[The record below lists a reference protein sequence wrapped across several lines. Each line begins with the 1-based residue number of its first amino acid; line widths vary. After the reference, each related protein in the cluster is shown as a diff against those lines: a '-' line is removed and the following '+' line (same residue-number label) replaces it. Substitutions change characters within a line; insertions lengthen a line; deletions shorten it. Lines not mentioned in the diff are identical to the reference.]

1 MGKSELYES
10 KKRIQESWILPLII
24 IVILI
29 ILLRH
34 FIVTPVV
41 VEGSSMMSTLQDGDR
56 MVANKIGYKLNGL
69 ERFDI
74 SVFKHKNGVNYIKRI
89 IGLPGDY
96 VEYKNDQL
104 YINGEKYSEVY
115 LESQKKELARG
126 ELLTDDF
133 NIKTLPSTLSKVVP
147 EGHYF
152 VLGDNR
158 RGSKDS
164 RDIGFIPANNIIGK
178 ANVVYWPLNEMKIVK

>member
-1 MGKSELYES
+1 MRKNEPYES
-10 KKRIQESWILPLII
+10 KKRIQGSWILPLII
-24 IVILI
+24 VILI
-29 ILLRH
+29 LLLRH
-34 FIVTPVV
+34 FMFTPVV

-74 SVFKHKNGVNYIKRI
+74 SVFKHKDGTNYIKRI

-96 VEYKNDQL
+96 IEYKNDQL
-104 YINGEKYSEVY
+104 YINGKEYSEAY
-115 LESQKKELARG
+115 LESQKKDLERE

-133 NIKTLPSTLSKVVP
+133 NIKTLPSTLSPIVP

>member
-1 MGKSELYES
+1 MKENGLYEP
-10 KKRIQESWILPLII
+10 KKRIQGSWILPLII
-24 IVILI
+24 VILI
-29 ILLRH
+29 LLLRH
-34 FIVTPVV
+34 FIFTPVV

-56 MVANKIGYKLNGL
+56 MVASKIGYKLNGL

-74 SVFKHKNGVNYIKRI
+74 SVFKHKDGANYIKRI

-104 YINGEKYSEVY
+104 YINGKKYSEAY
-115 LESQKKELARG
+115 LESQKKDLARG
-126 ELLTDDF
+126 ELLTEDF
-133 NIKTLPSTLSKVVP
+133 NIKTLPSTLSPIVP

>member
-1 MGKSELYES
+1 MGKNELYKS
-10 KKRIQESWILPLII
+10 KKRIQENWILPLII
-24 IVILI
+24 MAILI
-29 ILLRH
+29 ILLRY
-34 FIVTPVV
+34 FIFTPVV
-41 VEGSSMMSTLQDGDR
+41 VEGNSMLSTLQDGDR
-56 MVANKIGYKLNGL
+56 MVVNKIGYKLNGL

-74 SVFKHKNGVNYIKRI
+74 LVFKDKDGMNYIKRI

-104 YINGEKYSEVY
+104 YINGKKYSEAY
-115 LESQKKELARG
+115 LDNQKKELARG
-126 ELLTDDF
+126 KLLTDDF

-158 RGSKDS
+158 GGSKDS
-164 RDIGFIPANNIIGK
+164 RNIGFISADNIIGK
-178 ANVVYWPLNEMKIVK
+178 ANVVFWPLNEMKIVK

>member
-1 MGKSELYES
+1 MRKNEPYES
-10 KKRIQESWILPLII
+10 KKRIQGSWILPLII
-24 IVILI
+24 VILI
-29 ILLRH
+29 LLLRH
-34 FIVTPVV
+34 FMFTPVV

-74 SVFKHKNGVNYIKRI
+74 SVFKHKDGTNYIKRI

-96 VEYKNDQL
+96 IEYKNDQL
-104 YINGEKYSEVY
+104 YINGKKYSEAY
-115 LESQKKELARG
+115 LESQKKDLERE

-133 NIKTLPSTLSKVVP
+133 KIKTLPSTLSPIVP

>member
-1 MGKSELYES
+1 MGKNELYES
-10 KKRIQESWILPLII
+10 KKRIQENWILPLI
-24 IVILI
+24 VMAILI
-29 ILLRH
+29 ILLRY
-34 FIVTPVV
+34 FIFTPVV
-41 VEGSSMMSTLQDGDR
+41 VEGNSMMSTLQDGDR

-74 SVFKHKNGVNYIKRI
+74 SVFKHKDGMNYIKRI

-104 YINGEKYSEVY
+104 YINGKKYSEVY
-115 LESQKKELARG
+115 LDSQKKELARG

-133 NIKTLPSTLSKVVP
+133 NIKTLPSTFSKVVP

-164 RDIGFIPANNIIGK
+164 RDIGFISADNIIGK
-178 ANVVYWPLNEMKIVK
+178 ANVVFWPMNEIKIVK

>member
-1 MGKSELYES
+1 MRKNEPYES
-10 KKRIQESWILPLII
+10 KKRIQGSWILPLII
-24 IVILI
+24 VILI
-29 ILLRH
+29 LLLRH
-34 FIVTPVV
+34 FMFTPVV

-74 SVFKHKNGVNYIKRI
+74 SVFKHKDGTNYIKRI

-96 VEYKNDQL
+96 IEYKNDQL
-104 YINGEKYSEVY
+104 YINGKKYSEAY
-115 LESQKKELARG
+115 LESQKKDLERE

-133 NIKTLPSTLSKVVP
+133 NIKTLPSTLSPIVP

-178 ANVVYWPLNEMKIVK
+178 TNVVYWPLNEMKIVK

>member
-1 MGKSELYES
+1 MRKTEPYES
-10 KKRIQESWILPLII
+10 KKRIQGSWILPLII
-24 IVILI
+24 VILI
-29 ILLRH
+29 LLLRH
-34 FIVTPVV
+34 FMFTPVV

-74 SVFKHKNGVNYIKRI
+74 SVFKHKDGTNYIKRI

-96 VEYKNDQL
+96 IEYKNDQL
-104 YINGEKYSEVY
+104 YINGKKYSEAY
-115 LESQKKELARG
+115 LESQKKDLERE

-133 NIKTLPSTLSKVVP
+133 NIKTLPSTLSPIVP

-178 ANVVYWPLNEMKIVK
+178 TNVVYWPLNEMKIVK

>member
-1 MGKSELYES
+1 MGKNKLYES
-10 KKRIQESWILPLII
+10 KKRIQENWILPLII
-24 IVILI
+24 MAILT
-29 ILLRH
+29 ILLRY
-34 FIVTPVV
+34 FIFTPVV
-41 VEGSSMMSTLQDGDR
+41 VEGNSMMLTLQDGDR
-56 MVANKIGYKLNGL
+56 MVANKIAYKLNGL

-74 SVFKHKNGVNYIKRI
+74 LVFKHKDEMNYIKRI

-104 YINGEKYSEVY
+104 YINGKKYSEVY
-115 LESQKKELARG
+115 LDGQKKELARG

-147 EGHYF
+147 EGYYF

-164 RDIGFIPANNIIGK
+164 RDIGFISADNIIGK
-178 ANVVYWPLNEMKIVK
+178 ANVVFWPLNEIKIVE

>member
-1 MGKSELYES
+1 MRKNEPYES
-10 KKRIQESWILPLII
+10 KKRIQGSWILPLII
-24 IVILI
+24 VILI
-29 ILLRH
+29 LLLRH
-34 FIVTPVV
+34 FMFTPVV

-74 SVFKHKNGVNYIKRI
+74 SVFKHKDGTNYIKRI

-96 VEYKNDQL
+96 IEYKNDQL
-104 YINGEKYSEVY
+104 YINGKKYSEAY
-115 LESQKKELARG
+115 LESQKKDLERE

-133 NIKTLPSTLSKVVP
+133 NIKTLPSTLSPIVP

>member
-1 MGKSELYES
+1 MRKNEPYES
-10 KKRIQESWILPLII
+10 KKRIQGSWILPLII
-24 IVILI
+24 VILI
-29 ILLRH
+29 LLLRH
-34 FIVTPVV
+34 FMFTPVV

-74 SVFKHKNGVNYIKRI
+74 SVFKHKDGTNYIKRI

-96 VEYKNDQL
+96 IEYKNDQL
-104 YINGEKYSEVY
+104 YINGKKYSEAY
-115 LESQKKELARG
+115 LESQKKDLERE

-133 NIKTLPSTLSKVVP
+133 NIKTLPSTLSTIVP

>member
-1 MGKSELYES
+1 MGKNELYES
-10 KKRIQESWILPLII
+10 KKRIQENWILPLII
-24 IVILI
+24 MAILI
-29 ILLRH
+29 ILLRY
-34 FIVTPVV
+34 FIFTPVV
-41 VEGSSMMSTLQDGDR
+41 VEGNSMLSTLQDGDR
-56 MVANKIGYKLNGL
+56 MVVNKIGYKLNGL

-74 SVFKHKNGVNYIKRI
+74 LVFKDKDGMNYIKRI

-104 YINGEKYSEVY
+104 YINGKKYSEAY
-115 LESQKKELARG
+115 LDNQKKELARG

-133 NIKTLPSTLSKVVP
+133 NIKTLSSTLSKVVP

-158 RGSKDS
+158 GGSKDS
-164 RDIGFIPANNIIGK
+164 RDIGFISADNIIGK
-178 ANVVYWPLNEMKIVK
+178 ANIVFWPLNEMKIVK

>member
-1 MGKSELYES
+1 MGKDELYES
-10 KKRIQESWILPLII
+10 KKRIQENWILPLII
-24 IVILI
+24 MTILI
-29 ILLRH
+29 ILLRY
-34 FIVTPVV
+34 FIFTPVV
-41 VEGSSMMSTLQDGDR
+41 VEGNSMMSTLQDGDR

-74 SVFKHKNGVNYIKRI
+74 SVFKDKDGMNYIKRI

-96 VEYKNDQL
+96 IEYKNDQL
-104 YINGEKYSEVY
+104 YINGKKYSEFY
-115 LESQKKELARG
+115 LDIQKKELARG

-147 EGHYF
+147 ERHYF

-164 RDIGFIPANNIIGK
+164 RDIGFISADNIIGK
-178 ANVVYWPLNEMKIVK
+178 ANVVFWPLNEMKIVK